1 MIKSKYNIMVFLCA
15 GLLGFTSCSDFLE
28 PDAKSSVDAD
38 SYFKTANGYQEL
50 TTSAYYSLRALY
62 GSYPVMFSAGTDL
75 YDDPSNKIDAS
86 FKNPKT
92 MTSTNGS
99 VGTFYT
105 NCYAGIEKVNCMEY
119 YYSSSIAD
127 ADKLLDEGRFIRA
140 YYYYLLSQQFGGVP
154 LKTNY
159 STSIETGVEK
169 KSQEDVY
176 KYIIE
181 QLEGIISNNKLPET
195 DNTGRVS
202 LRAVY
207 NLLAKTYL
215 AYAWDSGVTATD
227 AGLAEGEAATVSEE
241 GIDLFAKAA
250 EYADK
255 AIGSGITM
263 NSFSEMWDVKNDNN
277 GDIIF
282 AIQYTRGI
290 TGNDESTEGNQQ
302 AACFGNY
309 YGQGDG
315 YKYSSASYNPGLK
328 LLYLYEPGD
337 DRFDGT
343 FMKELATQYYTFYT
357 GFTDAT
363 AILGYYPAWYEDLS
377 KLADYPTSKSGR
389 EKTKVYSSSNPSVL
403 IKAKYDR
410 KGNVIGY
417 TTGEQD
423 YEVSQTGQGTSLC
436 VRKFDDYNAT
446 CNGTQA
452 VSFHNIVLAHVT
464 ETYLLAAEAYYMSGE
479 PDKALEYVN
488 KVRERSHAAKL
499 ENWASYVRHYSDG
512 TSKSYNSGSG
522 IDNVP
527 SITGANLDPI
537 DIILDERARELCG
550 EYYRWMD
557 LRRTKRLIDYSV
569 KYNKSV
575 SAASD
580 FTGADGFNKWFRPIP
595 LNAIT
600 SNDKVSLDQQNPGYG
615 TATE

>member
-1 MIKSKYNIMVFLCA
+1 MVFLCA

-28 PDAKSSVDAD
+28 PDSRSNVSAD
-38 SYFKTANGYQEL
+38 QYFKTATGYQEL
-50 TTSAYYSLRALY
+50 TTSVYYSLRALY
-62 GSYPVMFSAGTDL
+62 GDEPLMFSAGTDL

-92 MTSTNGS
+92 MTSSNNS
-99 VGTFYT
+99 VKSFYK
-105 NCYAGIEKVNCMEY
+105 NCYAGIERVNCMEY

-215 AYAWDSGVTATD
+215 AYAWDKGVTATD
-227 AGLAEGEAATVSEE
+227 NGIAEGQAATVTED
-241 GIDLFAKAA
+241 GKLLFEQAA
-250 EYADK
+250 QYAEK
-255 AIGSGITM
+255 AIGNGITM
-263 NSFSEMWDVKNDNN
+263 TSFSDMWDVKNDNN
-277 GDIIF
+277 ADIIF

-290 TGNDESTEGNQQ
+290 SGNDESTEGNQQ
-302 AACFGNY
+302 AAYFGNY
-309 YGQGDG
+309 YGQGVG
-315 YKYSSASYNPGLK
+315 YKYTTASYNPSLK
-328 LLYLYEPGD
+328 LLYLFEPAD

-343 FMKELATQYYTFYT
+343 FMKEVASQYYTFYS

-377 KLADYPTSKSGR
+377 QLADYPTSKSGR
-389 EKTKVYSSSNPSVL
+389 EKTKVYSSSDPCVL
-403 IKAKYDR
+403 VKAKQNR
-410 KGNVIGY
+410 QGVVIGY
-417 TTGEQD
+417 TTGEQG
-423 YEVSQTGQGTSLC
+423 YEESQTGQGTSIC
-436 VRKFDDYNAT
+436 VRKFDDYNAE
-446 CNGTQA
+446 CNGTKA

-464 ETYLLAAEAYYMSGE
+464 ETYLLAAEAYYMAGQ

-488 KVRERSHAAKL
+488 KVRERSHAAKI

-527 SITGANLDPI
+527 SITGADLDPI

-595 LNAIT
+595 NDAISLNDQVT
-600 SNDKVSLDQQNPGYG
+600 LDQQNPGYG
-615 TATE
+615 TN